1 MKLRL
6 RLYWKN
12 TQELHT
18 QRYVDWK
25 VYNVTPIK
33 NKYGFRVKLIYAD
46 GTSTI
51 QQKSGYTSKKA
62 AEQARTEI
70 IGQLYANAYVVYENI
85 LLEEFL
91 EFWLEDVMIRPICT
105 RKKSGNYTNEF

>member
-1 MKLRL
+1 MEVIVIKFDL
-6 RLYWKN
+6 N
-12 TQELHT
+12 T

-51 QQKSGYTSKKA
+51 
-62 AEQARTEI
+62 
-70 IGQLYANAYVVYENI
+70 
-85 LLEEFL
+85 
-91 EFWLEDVMIRPICT
+91 
-105 RKKSGNYTNEF
+105 